1 MASSGSVTE
10 LIWHFAGYLKLPP
23 ADNFLIKIMFDG
35 AAGGAGAAPEADP
48 DSAHAQGLPAP
59 GDLPDLDLG
68 LPWLLPPNPYLWRLS
83 PIHKL
88 APPHPHEAQHPAPS
102 PHVPLPPFP
111 GTSDG
116 GDGGGGGELQITV
129 VYQSGGDQELIDV
142 RQINVMINDNQVN
155 APADA
160 AIANNDH
167 ADHLLATM
175 LDEAQDSVPPALDLG
190 AATTNG
196 LKAFVDAIDAHPL
209 LTQAENAPYA
219 VDWGRY
225 VNGQPV
231 GDGSDPHQVTD
242 DLFNN
247 TIQDAVARAFAG
259 PPGLPPGDHFG
270 QSIDH
275 VSVGGN
281 IAANDAVLVNDE
293 GLSVS
298 LAVLGD
304 YYQTQAVV
312 QTNVFNGI
320 DDFIGNGA
328 TSIAQ
333 NTIAN
338 IADFQ
343 NQIPTLTFGTSGSTP
358 VTSLTW
364 SVDVLNGDLLQIHSL
379 IQTNYLSNNNVI
391 YQTSSTGESE
401 IIAGSNTLL
410 NTAQFQN
417 LTANYDLIIV
427 EGSYHQDD
435 FIYQKNVLLDFNK
448 ITFDGSGL
456 ASQSAT
462 GGGNSLVNDASIVDT
477 GNHDY
482 LPFNNDVMAVIQA
495 LENQQGTVDPAA
507 VMNAFPDLFGNIHVL
522 VVTGD
527 YYDVNFLYQTNI
539 MSNANVVALSGS
551 PSAPAGATQSVST
564 GDNVTVNA
572 ATIIDGGSIESPYL
586 QGNYYNDMILIQTNI
601 IGNDPKIAGQDPG
614 QLVPELVAFTPALE
628 STDQNQQTSV
638 ASPTDPQHHND
649 GVASVMH

>member
-1 MASSGSVTE
+1 MASSASVTE

-23 ADNFLIKIMFDG
+23 VDTFVIKLMFEGGGSGPAAAPDDG
-35 AAGGAGAAPEADP
+35 AAP
-48 DSAHAQGLPAP
+48 AHAPGLPPP
-59 GDLPDLDLG
+59 GELADLNLG
-68 LPWLLPPNPYLWRLS
+68 LPWLLPPSPYVWRLS
-83 PIHKL
+83 PIHKF
-88 APPHPHEAQHPAPS
+88 APPHPHEAQHPVTI
-102 PHVPLPPFP
+102 PHAPLPPP
-111 GTSDG
+111 PATSDG

-155 APADA
+155 APADV
-160 AIANNDH
+160 AIANDEH

-175 LDEAQDSVPPALDLG
+175 LDQAQDTVPPDLDLA
-190 AATTNG
+190 AATTNE
-196 LKAFVDAIDAHPL
+196 LKAFVDASDAHPL
-209 LTQAENAPYA
+209 LVQAENASYA
-219 VDWGRY
+219 VQPGQY

-231 GDGSDPHQVTD
+231 TDGSDPHQVTD
-242 DLFNN
+242 DLFNT
-247 TIQDAVARAFAG
+247 TIMDAINRAFAG
-259 PPGLPPGDHFG
+259 PPGLPPGDHYG

-275 VSVGGN
+275 VSVGAN

-298 LAVLGD
+298 LAVLGN
-304 YYQTQAVV
+304 YYQTQAII

-320 DDFIGNGA
+320 DNFIGDGT

-379 IQTNYLSNNNVI
+379 IQTNYLCNNNVVF
-391 YQTSSTGESE
+391 QTSSTGESE

-435 FIYQKNVLLDFNK
+435 FIYQKNVLLDYNN
-448 ITFDGSGL
+448 ITFNGLGL

-482 LPFNNDVMAVIQA
+482 LPFNSDVMAIIQA
-495 LENQQGTVDPAA
+495 LENQQGTVDPNA

-522 VVTGD
+522 IVTGD
-527 YYDVNFLYQTNI
+527 YYDINYICQTNI
-539 MSNANVVALSGS
+539 MSNANVVELSGS

-586 QGNYYNDMILIQTNI
+586 QGNYYHDMILIQTNI
-601 IGNDPKIAGQDPG
+601 IGNDPKIAAQDPG
-614 QLVPELVAFTPALE
+614 QLAPELVAFTPALE
-628 STDQNQQTSV
+628 SADQNQQTSV
-638 ASPTDPQHHND
+638 TSSTDPQHHND
-649 GVASVMH
+649 GVASVLH